1 MANFFKIKYWIQA
14 ALQNKTFAAIQA
26 EVHFD
31 FFAVTA
37 KFRNSSFNV
46 IPKQLAGTAVKASCA
61 S

>member
-1 MANFFKIKYWIQA
+1 MAYFLFNTEFRRRYK
-14 ALQNKTFAAIQA
+14 KTSAAIQA
-26 EVHFD
+26 EVRFD

-46 IPKQLAGTAVKASCA
+46 IQKQSAGTAVKASCA